1 MPKKAEYGYRR
12 NMYGNL
18 YDEDRYQED
27 KNPNEYNDYA
37 SYDPEDDNESLSEP
51 YEIQKYNIVEE

>member
-51 YEIQKYNIVEE
+51 YEI